1 MVVGGA
7 MRTTRSVEG
16 VIGDRV
22 EQVSCGDRL
31 VNILSDE
38 KKLERDE
45 HWGAKYIRI

>member
-1 MVVGGA
+1 MA
-7 MRTTRSVEG
+7 IKTTRSVEV

-22 EQVSCGDRL
+22 EQVLCGDCL

-45 HWGAKYIRI
+45 HWRAKYIRI

>member
-1 MVVGGA
+1 MTIW
-7 MRTTRSVEG
+7 TTRSVEG

-22 EQVSCGDRL
+22 ERISCGDRL

-45 HWGAKYIRI
+45 HWRAKYIRI